1 MKSATE
7 MPPEIHNIAFPFC
20 FACPD
25 NPRHYRYRRPAPLRR
40 RIGPDDGHPTL
51 DWRMGCDS
59 VGIRVSK
66 RCSISFREVKNL

>member
-7 MPPEIHNIAFPFC
+7 MPPEIHNIAFPF
-20 FACPD
+20 FLLA
-25 NPRHYRYRRPAPLRR
+25 RKTRGTYRYRRPAPLRR
-40 RIGPDDGHPTL
+40 RIRPDDGHPTL
-51 DWRMGCDS
+51 GGRMGCDS